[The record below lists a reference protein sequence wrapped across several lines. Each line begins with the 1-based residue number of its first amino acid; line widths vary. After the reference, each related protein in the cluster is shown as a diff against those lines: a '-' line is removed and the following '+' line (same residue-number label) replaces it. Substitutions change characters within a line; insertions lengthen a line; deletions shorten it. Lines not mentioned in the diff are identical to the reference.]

1 MVIHEMRWRMDSWHL
16 CWLSMW
22 ILWRYLPLREMG
34 INVEMQT
41 LSHSFPS
48 EGMLPCNHALIGW
61 LHQLPSEQQ
70 PSPSFTEQWPSWY
83 AGYDHE
89 YFYRAYLCTHAD
101 GDSYLN

>member
-1 MVIHEMRWRMDSWHL
+1 MASLLVVDVD
-16 CWLSMW
+16 
-22 ILWRYLPLREMG
+22 PLAISAPQGNGHQRG
-34 INVEMQT
+34 DANT
-41 LSHSFPS
+41 LSLFPIR
-48 EGMLPCNHALIGW
+48 GMLPCNHVLIGW

-83 AGYDHE
+83 ARYDHE